1 MSDFE
6 NQSSPSPGTPIVF
19 QNEWLMTQLID
30 IKKEIGEIRA
40 EIEKSRTEIEK
51 SRTEIEKSRTEAADR
66 ENRILKWAIA
76 LVPVTALALLKIWDL
91 LPIN

>member
-6 NQSSPSPGTPIVF
+6 NPAPSSPSTSTVF

-30 IKKEIGEIRA
+30 IKKEMGEIRA
-40 EIEKSRTEIEK
+40 EIEK

>member
-1 MSDFE
+1 MSE
-6 NQSSPSPGTPIVF
+6 SKNPSPSSPSTPMLF
-19 QNEWLMTQLID
+19 QNEWLMIRLIE
-30 IKKEIGEIRA
+30 IQKEIGEIRA
-40 EIEKSRTEIEK
+40 EIEKL
-51 SRTEIEKSRTEAADR
+51 RTEAADR

>member
-6 NQSSPSPGTPIVF
+6 NPSSPSPGTPIVL

-30 IKKEIGEIRA
+30 IKKEMGEIRA
-40 EIEKSRTEIEK
+40 EIEK

>member
-1 MSDFE
+1 MSE
-6 NQSSPSPGTPIVF
+6 SETPSPSSPSTPIVF
-19 QNEWLMTQLID
+19 QNEWLMVQPID
-30 IKKEIGEIRA
+30 IRKEIGEIRA
-40 EIEKSRTEIEK
+40 EIEKL
-51 SRTEIEKSRTEAADR
+51 RTEAADR